1 MAKSKPEVT
10 TEFASSKAGKLRD
23 PQATMKL
30 SLGVAFAKSA
40 RKSAQRKAALLV
52 QADRL
57 LTAVEGATDRL
68 IAAAKRV

>member
-10 TEFASSKAGKLRD
+10 TEFTSSKAGKLRD

-40 RKSAQRKAALLV
+40 RKAAQRKANILI

-57 LTAVEGATDRL
+57 ITLAEGATDRL
-68 IAAAKRV
+68 ISAAKRV